1 MKKNEG
7 ITMIT
12 LVVTVIVLIILAGVS
27 LNTTIG
33 ENGIISQAQK
43 ARENIE
49 LARVEEEKQLNS
61 LYEELENNGQGIVD
75 DSNIDAIEKLKQFK
89 QVIATAI
96 TNEGVATAQTDTA
109 ETMANHIGKILKER
123 TKDAT
128 ATTNDI
134 LVGKTAWVN
143 GNKLTGVNKGYEVGY
158 EEGYQAGQAGASK
171 EIIYLGAEKSYDIK
185 TLYPEI
191 YSELTEGNF
200 IVEVTS
206 CRLESVPGGKDATT
220 SSTTTVTKTGS
231 LEKSYDNVT
240 GIFTCSLPNI
250 QTVVFNKNAG
260 NWGVTSTASYVFAV
274 YLVR

>member
-171 EIIYLGAEKSYDIK
+171 EIIYLGAKKVMI
-185 TLYPEI
+185 
-191 YSELTEGNF
+191 
-200 IVEVTS
+200 
-206 CRLESVPGGKDATT
+206 
-220 SSTTTVTKTGS
+220 
-231 LEKSYDNVT
+231 
-240 GIFTCSLPNI
+240 
-250 QTVVFNKNAG
+250 
-260 NWGVTSTASYVFAV
+260 
-274 YLVR
+274 